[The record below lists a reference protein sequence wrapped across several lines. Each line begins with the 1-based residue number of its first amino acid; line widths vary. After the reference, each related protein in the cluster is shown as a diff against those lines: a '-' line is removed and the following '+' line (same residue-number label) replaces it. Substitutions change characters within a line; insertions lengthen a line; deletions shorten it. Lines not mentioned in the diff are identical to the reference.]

1 MGLWPPVEAE
11 FGMGEREVYFG
22 SARTRSSPEGAPP
35 EGWGA
40 ETFSRLCLQGARA
53 EPPPAGRHGV
63 GVAGRPPKSLS
74 SLSLGQ
80 ISLSQVQS
88 PNGLMC
94 RNPAPPPTD
103 LSKNDLT
110 LSQPGSISSSRHSRS
125 RFWRLS
131 SYSSQCTNIQVHLP
145 PFSSFPYPLPPCLAP
160 KPLRRSLLPQPLSH
174 NSTNAPCPP
183 SSSWVVSL
191 SPALGLLY
199 LCASF
204 KYC

>member
-1 MGLWPPVEAE
+1 MHVMDTSPRRLLLGRVTMGLWPPVEAE
-11 FGMGEREVYFG
+11 FGMGKREVYFG
-22 SARTRSSPEGAPP
+22 SARTRSSPEGALP

-94 RNPAPPPTD
+94 RNPAHHPRICPRTTL
-103 LSKNDLT
+103 LS
-110 LSQPGSISSSRHSRS
+110 LSQGPSPHPGIQGPGFGGSPPILHSVPTPRYTFLPS
-125 RFWRLS
+125 PLS
-131 SYSSQCTNIQVHLP
+131 PTLCHPVLP
-145 PFSSFPYPLPPCLAP
+145 PNLYTGRSSPNPSLTTPLMPPAHRLVP
-160 KPLRRSLLPQPLSH
+160 
-174 NSTNAPCPP
+174 
-183 SSSWVVSL
+183 
-191 SPALGLLY
+191 G
-199 LCASF
+199 
-204 KYC
+204 